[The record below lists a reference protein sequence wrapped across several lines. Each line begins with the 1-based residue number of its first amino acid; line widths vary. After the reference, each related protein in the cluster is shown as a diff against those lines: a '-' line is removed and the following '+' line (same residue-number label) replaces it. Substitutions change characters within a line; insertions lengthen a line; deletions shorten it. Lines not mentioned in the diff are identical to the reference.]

1 MQVRCRI
8 LDVIL
13 FRSCLARLLDLGN
26 EGVSPGRCEHGQP
39 GVLEQDDVV
48 FYGFVVERLDLVR
61 VNEQCGVVIEPALGK
76 SELFGDGLGC
86 FL

>member
-13 FRSCLARLLDLGN
+13 FRSCLACLLDLGN
-26 EGVSPGRCEHGQP
+26 QRVSPGRREHGQP
-39 GVLEQDDVV
+39 GLLEQDDVV
-48 FYGFVVERLDLVR
+48 FNGLVVKRLDLIR

-76 SELFGDGLGC
+76 SELFGDDLGC